1 MAPPATHLRHIH
13 DAWAWPARGIV
24 GNRGDQAQQE
34 RHTTM
39 ADASKADATGD
50 RGNGDM
56 PGKWSDVTA
65 PVRVGVIGAGAVGNA
80 LLTALAACGA
90 SAGMTAVA
98 VASRTFAHAQ
108 AAAAHAPGCV
118 ALESSD
124 ALVARCDLV
133 FIATTDDAIATV
145 AESVAWR
152 RGQAVAHLS
161 GAQGVAPLAAAA
173 ARGALV
179 AALHPLMTFP
189 QALRNA
195 DVAQTLTRLAGA
207 SWALECADAGLAA
220 RLRAFITALGGY
232 VIALTEEDRAAYHL
246 SGVLASNYV
255 VTLMGAATDL
265 WAGWGVGRAEALRA
279 LLPLLR
285 ATIENLE
292 AVGLPDALTGPIA
305 RGDVGAVRIHEAWL
319 RAHATAA
326 PDGQALREAY
336 VALARLTL
344 TLARE
349 KGALDA
355 EAAETLRR
363 ALDEA

>member
-1 MAPPATHLRHIH
+1 MV
-13 DAWAWPARGIV
+13 DARET
-24 GNRGDQAQQE
+24 GDE
-34 RHTTM
+34 TGDM
-39 ADASKADATGD
+39 NDASDAI
-50 RGNGDM
+50 
-56 PGKWSDVTA
+56 PL
-65 PVRVGVIGAGAVGNA
+65 RVGVIGAGAVGNA
-80 LLTALAACGA
+80 LLAALATRGA
-90 SAGMTAVA
+90 SAGMEAVA
-98 VASRTFAHAQ
+98 VASRTFAHARA
-108 AAAAHAPGCV
+108 AAAAHAPGC
-118 ALESSD
+118 D
-124 ALVARCDLV
+124 ALASLDALAARCDLV
-133 FIATTDDAIATV
+133 FIATPDDAIASV

-195 DVAQTLTRLAGA
+195 DADQILTRLAGT
-207 SWALECADAGLAA
+207 SWALECADAGLAV
-220 RLRAFITALGGY
+220 RLRAFIAALDGS
-232 VIALTEEDRAAYHL
+232 VIALTEDDRAAYHL

-292 AVGLPDALTGPIA
+292 AVGLPAALTGPIA
-305 RGDVGAVRIHEAWL
+305 RGDAGAVRIHEAWL

-326 PDGQALREAY
+326 PDDGLTLREAY
-336 VALARLTL
+336 EALARLTIP
-344 TLARE
+344 LARE

-355 EAAETLRR
+355 GAAEELRR
-363 ALDEA
+363 ALDEG